1 MTMANVDAMQVRL
14 DVLSLALAAL
24 ARAVPADL
32 AAGIQ
37 ESLRREVA
45 KRLDGVALSPQADE
59 VVAADLGRLM
69 SALGARAA

>member
-1 MTMANVDAMQVRL
+1 MTMARMDAMQVRL
-14 DVLSLALAAL
+14 DVMSLALAAL

-37 ESLRREVA
+37 EGLQREVA

-59 VVAADLGRLM
+59 CWRRRWNEPIQWAVPASR
-69 SALGARAA
+69 